1 MWERERKREI
11 PTAVDSSHTLHRTAT
26 LSSLSVSVWTRAPP
40 AQSGHSFNSGLIL
53 GNNIVKYLQ
62 PIVVHYSAVQ
72 SCVGLSERERE
83 RERLHLGAGML
94 RLEDVVSSLSV
105 PASPPDTSHS
115 PRCDVLRVSARIK
128 RVWR

>member
-1 MWERERKREI
+1 M
-11 PTAVDSSHTLHRTAT
+11 
-26 LSSLSVSVWTRAPP
+26 
-40 AQSGHSFNSGLIL
+40 HSFNSGLIL
-53 GNNIVKYLQ
+53 GHNIVKYLQ

-72 SCVGLSERERE
+72 SCVGLSERERERE